1 MKKMQ
6 STKSFKYRKLRNCK
20 CLKIRKVSRLVTQL
34 YDRKLQA
41 LGLKITQFS
50 ILSFIATSG
59 QKNLIKLA
67 NELQMDRTTLT
78 RGLEI
83 LKKKKF
89 IKNVTNKD
97 SRKRIVILTEDGLN
111 ILDKAIPLWM
121 EAEEAILEESKK
133 FDFSIL

>member
-1 MKKMQ
+1 MQ

-78 RGLEI
+78 RVLEI
-83 LKKKKF
+83 FKKKKF

>member
-1 MKKMQ
+1 
-6 STKSFKYRKLRNCK
+6 
-20 CLKIRKVSRLVTQL
+20 
-34 YDRKLQA
+34 
-41 LGLKITQFS
+41 
-50 ILSFIATSG
+50 
-59 QKNLIKLA
+59 
-67 NELQMDRTTLT
+67 MDRTTLT

-97 SRKRIVILTEDGLN
+97 SRKRIVILTEDGLI
-111 ILDKAIPLWM
+111 ILDKAIPIWM

>member
-1 MKKMQ
+1 MK

-111 ILDKAIPLWM
+111 ILDKAIPLWV

>member
-6 STKSFKYRKLRNCK
+6 STKTFKYRKLRSCK

-89 IKNVTNKD
+89 IKNVTKKD